1 MISSVSKDMDPS
13 KLKVVLSGVPDGCEL
28 KQIKTEILINLN
40 ANKDA
45 VTKVKK
51 CRYPNGEII
60 PGKMEVELASNEC
73 EYEQN

>member
-1 MISSVSKDMDPS
+1 MNSVSKDMDPS
-13 KLKVVLSGVPDGCEL
+13 KLKVVLSGVPDGCSL
-28 KQIKTEILINLN
+28 KLIKTEILNNLN

-60 PGKMEVELASNEC
+60 SGKMEVELASSKC
-73 EYEQN
+73 E